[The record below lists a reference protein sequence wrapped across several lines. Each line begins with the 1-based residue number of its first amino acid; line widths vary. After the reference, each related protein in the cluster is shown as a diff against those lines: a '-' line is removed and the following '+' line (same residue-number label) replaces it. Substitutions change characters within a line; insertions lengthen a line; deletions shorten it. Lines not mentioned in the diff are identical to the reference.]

1 MADEEDPVCQL
12 PQIKEACKTSACAST
27 LSHYT
32 ECVERINAKGGGDC
46 EPYYFDLLK
55 CVDKC
60 AIPQIGKIL
69 K

>member
-1 MADEEDPVCQL
+1 M
-12 PQIKEACKTSACAST
+12 IKDKCKNSKPCEGV
-27 LSHYT
+27 LHHYQ
-32 ECVERINAKGGGDC
+32 ECLVRNAEKKGFDC

-60 AIPQIGKIL
+60 AIPQIGKML

>member
-1 MADEEDPVCQL
+1 ML
-12 PQIKEACKTSACAST
+12 H
-27 LSHYT
+27 HYQ
-32 ECVERINAKGGGDC
+32 ECLVRNAEKKGFDC

-60 AIPQIGKIL
+60 AIPQIGKML